1 MNLLDGAIGHGAD
14 GGGLDTEGT
23 VHVIQV
29 IGYCVVMP
37 KIQFD
42 VLVPDADSI
51 DLAGRFTAISDL
63 LRDKGLLSSALVVH
77 DPEPAVDTGVE
88 EQLRQTYRDEH
99 EDNDLED
106 ASVNRYLIEV
116 DGVKGSVNQ
125 ITMILARLLT
135 PPAELPKDAFLLEQE
150 LAYEVPATYP
160 WTVEIIR

>member
-1 MNLLDGAIGHGAD
+1 
-14 GGGLDTEGT
+14 
-23 VHVIQV
+23 
-29 IGYCVVMP
+29 MP

-42 VLVPDADSI
+42 VLVPDTDSI
-51 DLAGRFTAISDL
+51 DLAGRFTAVSDL
-63 LRDKGLLSSALVVH
+63 LRNKELLSSALVVH
-77 DPEPAVDTGVE
+77 DPEPAVAPAVE

-99 EDNDLED
+99 EDTDLED

-125 ITMILARLLT
+125 ITMIFARLLT

>member
-1 MNLLDGAIGHGAD
+1 
-14 GGGLDTEGT
+14 
-23 VHVIQV
+23 
-29 IGYCVVMP
+29 MP

-42 VLVPDADSI
+42 VLVPNDQSI
-51 DLAGRFTAISDL
+51 DLAGRFTAVSDFIMS
-63 LRDKGLLSSALVVH
+63 KGLMDSGLVIH
-77 DPEPAVDTGVE
+77 DPVPSVANEVE

-99 EDNDLED
+99 EDLDLED

-125 ITMILARLLT
+125 ITMIFARLLT

-150 LAYEVPATYP
+150 LLYEVPATYP